1 MRKFNCN
8 NCIVLLRS
16 PITNCMRWQENYA
29 FQQYTLK
36 DLVLVNNDKS
46 ETEVAQ
52 LCLTLRDPIDYSLP
66 GSSVHGILQARILEW
81 VTISFSYYVYLTWTA
96 DSLEKTLMLGK
107 TEGKRIRRWQKL
119 RWLDSM
125 TDSIDTSLSKLW
137 EIVGV
142 RGAWCAAVQGSQ
154 RFRHNLATEQQ

>member
-1 MRKFNCN
+1 
-8 NCIVLLRS
+8 
-16 PITNCMRWQENYA
+16 MRWQENYA

-36 DLVLVNNDKS
+36 DLVLVNNGKS

-66 GSSVHGILQARILEW
+66 GSSVQGILQARILEW
-81 VTISFSYYVYLTWTA
+81 VAISFSYYVYLTWTA

-107 TEGKRIRRWQKL
+107 TEGKRIRWWQKM

-125 TDSIDTSLSKLW
+125 TDSTDMSLSKLW
-137 EIVGV
+137 EILEDI
-142 RGAWCAAVQGSQ
+142 GAWCAAVHGVTKIQTQLG
-154 RFRHNLATEQQ
+154 NWTTVNNINGV

>member
-81 VTISFSYYVYLTWTA
+81 VAISFSYYVYLTWTA